1 MKVQPLG
8 CNGIIVRKRQRGEEK
23 AMRLLNPENMR
34 TLAAVALGEEEAD
47 LVVKNADLVNVY
59 TRELLRGTSV
69 AVKGEWIAYVGPD
82 AGHTIGRKTQVIEAE
97 GQVLMP
103 GLVDGHT
110 HILYYAGP
118 HEFLRYAMT
127 GGTTTFITEIMEL
140 TFPLGYEGLLS
151 CLEAFKDQ
159 PVKIFSTVPPSIT
172 LSRDA
177 AERAPKPAQ
186 LMDLL
191 NREEVLGVGEGFWQE
206 VLQKKTNYPTLAAEA
221 LRLRKTVEGHAAGC
235 RSRRL
240 PAYLDY
246 GVSSCHESVS
256 ADEVVEKIR
265 LGVCA
270 MIREGSIRKELDAIG
285 KIKDLPLD
293 LRRVALVT
301 DGTDPRDLVEKGYL
315 EHVVQRAVDVGF
327 DPILAVQ
334 MATLNVAEH
343 FRLDGLLGG
352 IAPGKYADMV
362 LIPDLRTIRAECVVS
377 NGVVIARKGKRVV
390 EPRRA
395 LIQGDRLEK
404 RRFTPGDFAVR
415 VDRNGSVRVRVIDQV
430 TELVTKGLDLEMP
443 VHDGEIQADPKQ
455 DLLKASI
462 ISCEGRIFTALIRG
476 HGFRAGA
483 MATSIAWETF
493 SVVVVGVAAA
503 DMAAAANRVYDMGGG
518 VVIWA
523 QGGVQAELPLP
534 IAGFLSELTM
544 EEVVRRL
551 KSIQE
556 KAEALGFPFA
566 DAGLTLATLT
576 TAAIPF
582 LRLSEDGLV
591 DVKTGRVVEMIVP

>member
-1 MKVQPLG
+1 
-8 CNGIIVRKRQRGEEK
+8 
-23 AMRLLNPENMR
+23 MRLLNTQDMR
-34 TLAAVALGEEEAD
+34 ALAAVALGEEEAD
-47 LVVKNADLVNVY
+47 LVVKNADMVNVY
-59 TRELLRGTSV
+59 TREILRGYCV
-69 AVKGEWIAYVGPD
+69 AVKGAWIAYVGPD
-82 AGHTIGRKTQVIEAE
+82 AAHTIGRETQIIEAG
-97 GQVLMP
+97 GQVLIP

-110 HILYYAGP
+110 HILYYAAP

-140 TFPLGYEGLLS
+140 TFPLGYNGLVD
-151 CLEAFKDQ
+151 CLDTLKDQ
-159 PVKIFSTVPPSIT
+159 PVKFFSTVPPSIT
-172 LSRDA
+172 LSKDA
-177 AERAPKPAQ
+177 AKRAPTRVQ
-186 LMDLL
+186 LMELL
-191 NREEVLGVGEGFWQE
+191 NREDVLGVGEGYWQE
-206 VLQKKTNYPTLAAEA
+206 VLQKETNYPALAAEA
-221 LRLRKTVEGHAAGC
+221 LRLRKTAEGHAAGC

-265 LGVCA
+265 YGVCA

-301 DGTDPRDLVEKGYL
+301 DGADPRDVAKSGYL

-327 DPILAVQ
+327 DPLLAIQ

-352 IAPGKYADMV
+352 IGPGKFADMV
-362 LIPDLRTIRAECVVS
+362 LIPDLRTIKARCVVS
-377 NGVVIARKGKRVV
+377 NGAVIARDGKAVM
-390 EPRRA
+390 EPRKA
-395 LIQGDRLEK
+395 VLKGDRLEK
-404 RRFTPGDFAVR
+404 RRFSPQDFAVR
-415 VDRNGSVRVRVIDQV
+415 VERKGSVKLRAVEQV
-430 TELVTKGLDLEMP
+430 TELVTKELFLELP
-443 VHDGEIQADPKQ
+443 VHDHRIKADPKQ
-455 DLLKASI
+455 DLLKASV

-493 SVVVVGVAAA
+493 SVVVVGASDG
-503 DMAAAANRVYDMGGG
+503 DMAAAVNRVYEMGGG
-518 VVIWA
+518 VVVYA

-534 IAGFLSELTM
+534 VAGFLSNLTF

-551 KSIQE
+551 NSIQE
-556 KAEALGFPFA
+556 KAESLGFPFS

-591 DVKTGRVVEMIVP
+591 DVKTGRVVEMILP